1 MYLACVVSCTVPRV
15 PRTPKPKLTPRERAR
30 LKKHNVLLHHERA
43 LWATSLV
50 RIAGVDEVGAGPLAG
65 PVVAACVVLDP
76 TRTDPLLGVNDS
88 KQVSAALR
96 DTLDEA
102 IRAHAL
108 AFALGECTVEEI
120 DRLNIRVA
128 SMLAMKRAL
137 EKVEAALGPVC
148 HLLVDAHHLAE
159 VERPQTAIIKGDAT
173 SLTIAAASIIA
184 KVARDKTMDALHAAH
199 PGYGFDK
206 HKGYATAEHRDA
218 LRRLGPTPHHRRS
231 FITVREAERRTGDLF
246 DQAR

>member
-1 MYLACVVSCTVPRV
+1 MRRV
-15 PRTPKPKLTPRERAR
+15 RTPRSTRTAKPKLTPRERAR
-30 LKKHNVLLHHERA
+30 LKKHNVLLLHERG

-76 TRTDPLLGVNDS
+76 ARTDALVGVNDS
-88 KQVSAALR
+88 KQLSPAAR
-96 DTLDEA
+96 DTLDEV
-102 IRAHAL
+102 IRTHAL
-108 AFALGECTVEEI
+108 AFAYGECTVEEI

-137 EKVEAALGPVC
+137 EKVEATLGPVC
-148 HLLVDAHHLAE
+148 HLLVDAHRLTE
-159 VERPQTAIIKGDAT
+159 VDRPQTAIIKGDAT
-173 SLTIAAASIIA
+173 SLTIAAASVIA
-184 KVARDKTMDALHAAH
+184 KVARDRTMDALHDAY

-231 FITVREAERRTGDLF
+231 FITVRESESRTGDLF
-246 DQAR
+246 GHVR